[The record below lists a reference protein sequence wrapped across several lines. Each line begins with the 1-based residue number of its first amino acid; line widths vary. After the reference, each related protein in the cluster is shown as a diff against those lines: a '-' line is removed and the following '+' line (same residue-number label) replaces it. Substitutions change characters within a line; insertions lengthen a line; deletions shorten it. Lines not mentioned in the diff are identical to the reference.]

1 MSDNLQPRAG
11 AALADTVPTRIA
23 AFWGLGAFA
32 TTTMLNGVS
41 IVLLFFLVN
50 FVKVEPVIAG
60 ALLFGS
66 KLFDALIDP
75 PIGILS
81 DRTESRWGRRRPWL
95 LGASFFCG
103 LSFAW
108 LFNVPAFPA
117 MSSVY
122 IWVGGGLLV
131 YTVAYAVFTVPYLA
145 MPGEMTDDY
154 HQRNRIMSWR
164 TIFMTFG
171 NIMGSAVPPGIVA
184 ALGGGREAYGQMGII
199 LGMVIFAAMFLTF
212 LGTAGAKQRPPDPR
226 PVRILEHVR
235 LLKRNLPLIVLMGT
249 KVMLYIGLAAFSSVL
264 LFYFSSVLKKDAAA
278 VGAFFGVFSIATILF
293 TPLQLWI
300 AKRAEKRQAYLVCM
314 GAYALGMLS
323 WLAAPGEPTWMLMAR
338 AVWLGAFNAGL
349 FLYGYSMLID
359 TYAYDFKV
367 TGLRREGFLAS
378 AISFVEKFSLA
389 VGPLIIGALLS
400 AMGFNKELDPSAD
413 QSAGARQAM
422 IIGFVWIPAATQLM
436 SMFLLRWYRL
446 TRHDLESSPGVGA
459 ASAATPATPATPAA
473 AEGRA

>member
-1 MSDNLQPRAG
+1 MTDTREPRA
-11 AALADTVPTRIA
+11 AAATADIVPTRIA

-32 TTTMLNGVS
+32 TTTMLNGVA

-60 ALLFGS
+60 ALLFAS

-108 LFNVPAFPA
+108 LFNVPAYTELAP
-117 MSSVY
+117 VY
-122 IWVGGGLLV
+122 VWVGGGLLV

-199 LGMVIFAAMFLTF
+199 LGGVIFLAMFLTF
-212 LGTAGAKQRPPDPR
+212 LGTAGARQRPPDPR
-226 PVRILEHVR
+226 PVHILEHVR
-235 LLKRNLPLIVLMGT
+235 LLRRNLPLIVLMAT
-249 KVMLYIGLAAFSSVL
+249 KVLLYIGLAAFSSVL
-264 LFYFSSVLKKDAAA
+264 LFFFSSVLKKDAAA
-278 VGAFFGVFSIATILF
+278 VGAFFGTFSIATILF

-314 GAYALGMLS
+314 GAYILGMLS
-323 WLAAPGEPTWMLMAR
+323 WLWAPGEPTWALLAR
-338 AVWLGAFNAGL
+338 AVWLGGFNAGL

-400 AMGFNKELDPSAD
+400 AMGFDKNLDPAAD
-413 QSAGARQAM
+413 QSEGARQAM
-422 IIGFVWIPAATQLM
+422 IIGFVWIPAATQLLAM
-436 SMFLLRWYRL
+436 GLLRWYRL
-446 TRHDLESSPGVGA
+446 TREDLEPAGAGVGA
-459 ASAATPATPATPAA
+459 ASAATPLS